1 MHKHLKIS
9 IFVVLFLVF
18 LLPQVANSAW
28 YDTDFGY
35 CRKITTTAGTGG
47 FATTTTNGYVTLATT
62 TLSATTANGGKIA
75 KLDSNDNLPLDV
87 IYTNGTDCNND
98 SGTLLDFHHESYNQT
113 TGDIVSWIE
122 LTDVSST
129 TAKNFLVYYGNS
141 SATDQSDEAGTYNST
156 YAGVW
161 HLGHDGTATTTS
173 PDFLDSTSNNND
185 GTSNN
190 MNAADLVDGQMDG
203 ALDFDGDNDY
213 IHMGNNFD
221 YTSEDFSIGYWV
233 KLDTLTTDSVGQ
245 GPVPIYKGNYNAKVE
260 LDDDENNLKSKW
272 IEYHNDNSKILTLCV
287 ECAIKRK
294 KKIFINYGKK

>member
-1 MHKHLKIS
+1 M
-9 IFVVLFLVF
+9 LFLVF

-161 HLGHDGTATTTS
+161 HLSEDPSISTDGSCGGGTKEVC
-173 PDFLDSTSNNND
+173 DSTSNNND
-185 GTSNN
+185 GDSNGT
-190 MNAADLVDGQMDG
+190 MTTGDQVAGQTNG
-203 ALDFDGDNDY
+203 SLDFDGGDDYVDVGNAGNFSDNFT
-213 IHMGNNFD
+213 ILAWIK
-221 YTSEDFSIGYWV
+221 TSSINER
-233 KLDTLTTDSVGQ
+233 VG
-245 GPVPIYKGNYNAKVE
+245 
-260 LDDDENNLKSKW
+260 L
-272 IEYHNDNSKILTLCV
+272 
-287 ECAIKRK
+287 
-294 KKIFINYGKK
+294 FYGW